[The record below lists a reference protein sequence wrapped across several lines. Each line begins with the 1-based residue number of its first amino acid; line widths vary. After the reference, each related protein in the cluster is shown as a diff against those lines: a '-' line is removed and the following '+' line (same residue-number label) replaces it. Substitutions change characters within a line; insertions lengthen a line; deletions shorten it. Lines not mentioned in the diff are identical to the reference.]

1 MVSALFILLALFL
14 LIGLPIAVAIGGSSF
29 VFTLIADMNP
39 IVGLQ
44 SIVSGVDNTAFLAI
58 PMFILAGD
66 IMQEG
71 NLSKRLI
78 NVAYSFIGHIN
89 GGLAVVTV
97 LTCMFFGA
105 ISGSAIATAAS
116 IGMIMYPE
124 MVARGYDEGFSAAL
138 ISAASP
144 LGMMVPPSILMVV
157 VGVVSNTSIAALLI
171 GGIGAAVVYGAAL
184 IIYSVIVAKK
194 RGYKGA
200 EKATG
205 KERIAA
211 LKEGVWA
218 LGAPV
223 ILLGGIFTG
232 MFTPTEA
239 AVVAVVYCMFVAIF
253 IYKDVKISQLPAI
266 FLKSVKTTATLMF
279 IVACASFFGYLVA
292 YTQVSQKIVGFLLGV
307 ISSPVLLLLAINLFI
322 LILGTFMESMAILII
337 VIPMI
342 LPLVPHLGLDF
353 VHFGVMVLTNIAIGN
368 VTPPLGICLYT
379 VSGVADISIEKIV
392 GAIKMPLVVMIIALM
407 IITFVPSVT
416 TFLPQLMIK

>member
-124 MVARGYDEGFSAAL
+124 MVSRGYDEGFSAAL

-157 VGVVSNTSIAALLI
+157 VGVVSNTSIASLLI

-184 IIYSVIVAKK
+184 IIYSIVVARK

-253 IYKDVKISQLPAI
+253 IYKDVKISQLPSI

-292 YTQVSQKIVGFLLGV
+292 YTQVSQKIVGFLIST
-307 ISSPVLLLLAINLFI
+307 ISSPILLLLAVNLFI
-322 LILGTFMESMAILII
+322 LLLGTFMESMAILII
-337 VIPMI
+337 VVPMI
-342 LPLVPHLGLDF
+342 LPLVPHMGLDF
-353 VHFGVMVLTNIAIGN
+353 VHFGVLILTNIAIGN

-392 GAIKMPLVVMIIALM
+392 GSIKMPLVVMIIALL
-407 IITFVPSVT
+407 IITFVPSVS